1 VDDKEVMQM
10 ALDWIEAQPEPRMI
24 GAWER
29 IKALRAA
36 LAQPE
41 KTDMQI
47 GLTYEEANPP
57 VVWVDTLDRARPD
70 CVTDFKYLSVA
81 QVNSGEHLKYIPLY
95 TAALT
100 QPEPTKLINVNGVLE
115 KAGYIKKK
123 EWVGLTIEE
132 INEVFGGEIYDEN
145 SGLLTFTRAIEAK
158 LKDKNHG

>member
-1 VDDKEVMQM
+1 MTDREVMQM

-57 VVWVDTLDRARPD
+57 EPA
-70 CVTDFKYLSVA
+70 
-81 QVNSGEHLKYIPLY
+81 LK
-95 TAALT
+95 
-100 QPEPTKLINVNGVLE
+100 
-115 KAGYIKKK
+115 
-123 EWVGLTIEE
+123 
-132 INEVFGGEIYDEN
+132 EN
-145 SGLLTFTRAIEAK
+145 K
-158 LKDKNHG
+158 C